1 MSRYFDQLFRI
12 PTLRLAIMGLI
23 LAASGCN
30 HYTPQALPA
39 TEIPEAFNNITDTQ
53 PGKETQWQL
62 VPLTQWWQVFG
73 SPELNQLFT
82 ELELNNFDLKTA
94 AISLRQASAMYAQ
107 QRSNNWPTLD
117 TSINNRNGINFDNGS
132 HNHSNTASINAG
144 YNVDLW
150 GQRDAENSSAA
161 MALVAQQESYRST
174 VLQMRAQLAQTYLN
188 TLALHER
195 EEIAQQNLNAGTNL
209 FKLIELR
216 FEAGIASRIELDQ
229 QRNVLLNS
237 QAQLHTL
244 QRNRVTS
251 ERTLAI
257 LLGRPSIAA
266 SDIQGMFT
274 QIKTP
279 NISPLQPAALLET
292 RPDIAIAE
300 AYLREQEANVYVQRK
315 KRWPRLNLSANVNL
329 SNLADIN
336 QGWSGNLVEGLT
348 MPIFNAGN
356 IKQQIAY
363 AEGGLEKA
371 QLGYQLTVLKAF
383 SDTLETLSEWQY
395 QARLQPIREQEL
407 ANNRQLYSLARLR
420 YETGDT
426 DFLTLLAA
434 QRSWFNARDSHIQAR
449 HQHLQAAV
457 NVYRAMG
464 GKLNY
469 MGE

>member
-1 MSRYFDQLFRI
+1 MSRYFDQLFRL
-12 PTLRLAIMGLI
+12 PKLRLATISLI
-23 LAASGCN
+23 LAVSGCS

-39 TEIPEAFNNITDTQ
+39 TEIPAAFNSIADTQ
-53 PGKETQWQL
+53 AGEDTQWQL
-62 VPLTQWWQVFG
+62 APLTQWWQVFA
-73 SPELNQLFT
+73 SPELNRLFT
-82 ELELNNFDLKTA
+82 ELEQNNFDLKTA
-94 AISLRQASAMYAQ
+94 AIALRQANAVYAQ
-107 QRSNNWPTLD
+107 QRSNDWPTLD
-117 TSINNRNGINFDNGS
+117 ASINNRNGINFDNGN
-132 HNHSNTASINAG
+132 HNHSNSASINAG

-150 GQRDAENSSAA
+150 GQRTAENSSAA

-174 VLQMRAQLAQTYLN
+174 VLQMRALLAQTYFN
-188 TLALHER
+188 TLALRDR
-195 EEIAQQNLNAGTNL
+195 EEIAQQNLNAGTDL

-244 QRNRVTS
+244 RRNRVTS
-251 ERTLAI
+251 ERALAI

-266 SDIQGMFT
+266 SDIQGVFD

-279 NISPLQPAALLET
+279 KISPLQPAALLET

-300 AYLREQEANVYVQRK
+300 AYLREQEANVFVQRK
-315 KRWPRLNLSANVNL
+315 KRWPRLNLSADISL
-329 SNLADIN
+329 SNLANIN

-371 QLGYQLTVLKAF
+371 QLSYQLVVLQAF

-395 QARLQPIREQEL
+395 QTQLRPIREQEL
-407 ANNRQLYSLARLR
+407 ANNQQLYSLARLR
-420 YETGDT
+420 YEAGDT

-434 QRSWFNARDSHIQAR
+434 QRSWFNARDSHIQAQN
-449 HQHLQAAV
+449 QHLQAAV

-464 GKLNY
+464 GKPNY